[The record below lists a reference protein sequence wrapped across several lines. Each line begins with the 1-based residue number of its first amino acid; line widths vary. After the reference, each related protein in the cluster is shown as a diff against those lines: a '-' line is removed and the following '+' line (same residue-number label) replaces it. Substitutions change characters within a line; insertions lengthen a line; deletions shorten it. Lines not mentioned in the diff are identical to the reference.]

1 MHLLLSSIGLLLM
14 ALVAGSLSSTVQVSA
29 AMEDHYTG
37 ELAALRFTQPL
48 TATDTVMSDGDMYQ
62 QSQALEQH
70 TESGDPF
77 LQSANFLTLPF
88 PQDPDMK
95 ILQGW
100 CYNFGDNP
108 CGHNG
113 IDYIKSSVL
122 YPKENWTHFPV
133 LAAADGEAYW
143 NSSNYGNFV
152 WIRHTI
158 NGVAYSTY
166 YGHLQSVESFI
177 PRAGTGT
184 ARVRR
189 GQQIGIAGDTGTI
202 GCSQPCKH
210 LHFEVHQGHVYNS
223 NKRIDP
229 YDVYDQYHNYP
240 DPGGINGLYAGSNHL
255 WTANPP
261 DYAAASHPNVTFD
274 PSDYN
279 RDGKPDLYAIHRH
292 DPNGDRTSVH
302 ILNGADGFQS
312 YLQQVRTSKHVTDE
326 PGRWSFLLGDYNRDG
341 KPDLYAIDRHDPNGD
356 RTSVHILNGADG
368 FQSHLQQVRT
378 RMHVTDE
385 PGRWSFLLG
394 DYNRD
399 GKPDLYAIDRHD
411 PNGNRTS
418 VHILNGADGF
428 QSYLQQVRTRMHVTD
443 EPGRWSFLLGDYNR
457 DGKPDLYAIDR
468 HDPNGD
474 RTSVHVLNGADG
486 FQSYLQ
492 QVRTRKHVTDE
503 PGMWSFMLGDYN
515 RDGTPDLYAIHR
527 HDPNGDRTSVHV
539 LNGADGFQSY
549 LQQVR
554 TRMHVTDAYCLWDF
568 ATGEACRQEET
579 DEALSIAIDHPRA
592 EVVAGSKVTI
602 DGWALHSAASN
613 GTGVNKVHLYLG
625 GPAGQGGTMIGNASY
640 GIERPDVARVH
651 GERYRYSGY
660 TFDWDSGDTAPGTHE
675 LYVYAYSTVTG
686 EWSSKMR
693 KMVIV
698 ADDSAIFAADFST
711 GAPGSFFTFTAT
723 NFPPDA
729 DAVIAIKGPG
739 DADFRQQ
746 QRVTMDADGNL
757 VVVLYI
763 PDDAQSG
770 TYTVRLTATPASL
783 AFTNAVAQETTIE
796 VAADA
801 SQHPRPDGDDP
812 VIPVAPSGELHV
824 YLPVIIR

>member
-1 MHLLLSSIGLLLM
+1 
-14 ALVAGSLSSTVQVSA
+14 
-29 AMEDHYTG
+29 
-37 ELAALRFTQPL
+37 
-48 TATDTVMSDGDMYQ
+48 
-62 QSQALEQH
+62 
-70 TESGDPF
+70 
-77 LQSANFLTLPF
+77 
-88 PQDPDMK
+88 
-95 ILQGW
+95 
-100 CYNFGDNP
+100 
-108 CGHNG
+108 
-113 IDYIKSSVL
+113 
-122 YPKENWTHFPV
+122 
-133 LAAADGEAYW
+133 
-143 NSSNYGNFV
+143 
-152 WIRHTI
+152 
-158 NGVAYSTY
+158 
-166 YGHLQSVESFI
+166 
-177 PRAGTGT
+177 
-184 ARVRR
+184 
-189 GQQIGIAGDTGTI
+189 
-202 GCSQPCKH
+202 
-210 LHFEVHQGHVYNS
+210 
-223 NKRIDP
+223 
-229 YDVYDQYHNYP
+229 
-240 DPGGINGLYAGSNHL
+240 
-255 WTANPP
+255 
-261 DYAAASHPNVTFD
+261 
-274 PSDYN
+274 
-279 RDGKPDLYAIHRH
+279 
-292 DPNGDRTSVH
+292 
-302 ILNGADGFQS
+302 
-312 YLQQVRTSKHVTDE
+312 
-326 PGRWSFLLGDYNRDG
+326 
-341 KPDLYAIDRHDPNGD
+341 
-356 RTSVHILNGADG
+356 
-368 FQSHLQQVRT
+368 
-378 RMHVTDE
+378 
-385 PGRWSFLLG
+385 
-394 DYNRD
+394 
-399 GKPDLYAIDRHD
+399 
-411 PNGNRTS
+411 

-770 TYTVRLTATPASL
+770 TYTVRLTATPAGL